1 MTELTVEQ
9 IVAAQDLGEET
20 VEMPEWGGTVTIRG
34 LGYGEW
40 VDLREAATV
49 GGQQDE
55 RLMARLLFA
64 AALTS
69 PTVTPEQAELLVNKS
84 SSAVNRLVE
93 RIVGVSHIG
102 DDAITESEATF
113 REDA

>member
-1 MTELTVEQ
+1 MTQLTVEQ
-9 IVAAQDLGEET
+9 IIAAQDLGEEI

-55 RLMARLLFA
+55 RQMARLLFA
-64 AALTS
+64 AALVS
-69 PTVTPEQAELLVNKS
+69 PVVTAEQAELLVDKS
-84 SSAVNRLVE
+84 SAAVTRLVE
-93 RIVGVSHIG
+93 AIVTMSHIG
-102 DDAITESEATF
+102 DAAVTEAEATF